1 MSAAPPINIIIIC
14 TTSVI
19 ITAVIPPKNVYN
31 PTTGAV
37 VISDVQID
45 QPIKTLSNTALDQKR
60 TPRSRAKNNIQVRDA
75 SGLPD
80 QLELRP
86 RYSGIVHIPHAQK
99 EDIKIKAD

>member
-31 PTTGAV
+31 PTTVAV
-37 VISDVQID
+37 MIIDVQID

-60 TPRSRAKNNIQVRDA
+60 TPRSRAKNNIQGRDA
-75 SGLPD
+75 IVLTD
-80 QLELRP
+80 RLYLLP
-86 RYSGIVHIPHAQK
+86 RYSGMVYIPPFQK
-99 EDIKIKAD
+99 